1 MLQYLVANV
10 NTRARKKEVSVTVGK
25 VMLFTAKSTKL
36 DLNVAMFGVV
46 SIHLKALLM
55 LQPLSLLTQPTA
67 LPFLLGTCFRS
78 QISKSK

>member
-67 LPFLLGTCFRS
+67 LPFPLGTCFRS